1 MSSIK
6 LYNDLNDQFIK
17 IHRIT
22 YLLNKRDLEC
32 MNVLENWI
40 ESTVTILKD
49 NNLNESKLISQFRG
63 QLVIER
69 LRTDKKIPKRKR
81 EFNAVT
87 KIINPLKETILK
99 IIDPVSD
106 KIKESEIIVNRM
118 LSFKNFNWNEGLNYR
133 DYILAVWRTLLNEHK
148 TQVDAERVLKLIG
161 EDDALKLIANRLK
174 PANKNLD

>member
-49 NNLNESKLISQFRG
+49 NNLNESELISQFRG

-69 LRTDKKIPKRKR
+69 LRTDKKIPKRKK

-87 KIINPLKETILK
+87 KIINPLKQAWNAGEIEILIDSCNGEILK
-99 IIDPVSD
+99 P
-106 KIKESEIIVNRM
+106 IKPKAWKFWERNQFS
-118 LSFKNFNWNEGLNYR
+118 S
-133 DYILAVWRTLLNEHK
+133 LL
-148 TQVDAERVLKLIG
+148 Q
-161 EDDALKLIANRLK
+161 
-174 PANKNLD
+174 